1 VTLARGSESWRAQ
14 TARDLLERMHRRAT
28 LSEGVGILQAW
39 RLCRQQQARDELYA
53 EHGGAGQGAE
63 ARRMIAVVDA
73 SADGRADPEAT
84 WD

>member
-1 VTLARGSESWRAQ
+1 MIRGPERWREHTAQ
-14 TARDLLERMHRRAT
+14 VLLDRMRRRAT
-28 LSEGVGILQAW
+28 LSEGVGILQVW

-63 ARRMIAVVDA
+63 ACRMIAVVDA
-73 SADGRADPEAT
+73 TADGRADPEAN

>member
-1 VTLARGSESWRAQ
+1 MPLTSGSEAWREQ

-28 LSEGVGILQAW
+28 LSEGVGILQVW
-39 RLCRQQQARDELYA
+39 RPCRQQQARDELYLA
-53 EHGGAGQGAE
+53 HGDAGQGAE

-73 SADGRADPEAT
+73 AADGRADPETA